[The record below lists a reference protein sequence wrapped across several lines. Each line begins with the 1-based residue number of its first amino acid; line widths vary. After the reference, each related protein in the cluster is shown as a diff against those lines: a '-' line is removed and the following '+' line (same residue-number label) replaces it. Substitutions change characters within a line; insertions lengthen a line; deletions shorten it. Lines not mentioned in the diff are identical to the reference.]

1 MEKRPYNIFFDLHTV
16 SGIVLSVL
24 LFVIFFAGSFSF
36 FRDEIV
42 NWERNET
49 VTTKGAIDIDVDAAL
64 DTIAKKYTL
73 YGREVSIH
81 KGYDER
87 RVRVNVSASADT
99 TNKEAGAFLYMDTKT
114 FQSHDY
120 ISSYTL
126 GEFLYRLHFFAQIP
140 YPVGYYLSGFTALF
154 LFFIVLTGILI
165 HWKKIISNFYLFR
178 PWAKLKTIWTDAHTA
193 LGTIGLP
200 FQAVYAITGAF
211 FMINIFLVIPDVLFL
226 YDGDQE
232 KIYEDLGYAHPT
244 FRFAHQK
251 LDAPVNVNS
260 MVAAVQSKWDNFQ
273 VTEVHIMHHGDEAMH
288 VIVSG
293 ELERAT
299 KFTGTGEVTFKAAT
313 GEIVHQKDPYA
324 PTTYLDGVKNILYRL
339 HYADYGGYGLKIASF
354 LLGLL
359 SCFVIISGILIWFEA
374 RNKKH
379 VPEKQKRFNKRV
391 SNIYLAI
398 CLAMYPVTALA
409 FIVVRFLPADL
420 GASRQ
425 SVLYGVYFGSWL
437 LLSVFFSWKRSN
449 FITNKYTLLS
459 GAILGILIPIVN
471 GVSTGN
477 WFWYTVA
484 NGHFDFFIVDALWI
498 GLSLMS
504 FYAVYRLKNAKPSS
518 GDEDSHA
525 DDTIRQPEKKRPRVA
540 TETTV

>member
-16 SGIVLSVL
+16 AGIVLSVL

-49 VTTKGAIDIDVDAAL
+49 VATKGKIDIDVDAAL

-81 KGYDER
+81 KGNDER
-87 RVRVNVSASADT
+87 RVRVNVSTSIDT

-140 YPVGYYLSGFTALF
+140 YPVGYYLSGFAALF

-165 HWKKIISNFYLFR
+165 HWKKIITNFYVFR
-178 PWAKLKTIWTDAHTA
+178 PWAKLKTMWTDAHTA

-200 FQAVYAITGAF
+200 FQVVYAITGAF
-211 FMINIFLVIPDVLFL
+211 FMLNIFLVIPDVFFL
-226 YDGDQE
+226 YDGDRE

-244 FRFAHQK
+244 FTFSHQK
-251 LDAPVNVNS
+251 LDGPVKVNA
-260 MVAAVQSKWDNFQ
+260 MVAAVENKWNNFQ
-273 VTEVHIMHHGDEAMH
+273 VTEVHIIHYGDKAMH

-293 ELERAT
+293 ELDRAT
-299 KFTGTGEVTFKAAT
+299 KFTGIGEVIFKVST
-313 GEIVHQKDPYA
+313 GEIVHVKDPHQ

-339 HYADYGGYGLKIASF
+339 HYADYGGYGLKVASF

-374 RNKKH
+374 RNKKNIP
-379 VPEKQKRFNKRV
+379 VKRKRFNSKV

-398 CLAMYPVTALA
+398 CLAMYPVTALV

-425 SVLYGVYFGSWL
+425 AVLYGVYFGSWL
-437 LLSVFFSWKRSN
+437 LLSVFFSWKQSK
-449 FITNKYTLLS
+449 FFTNKYAMLS
-459 GAILGILIPIVN
+459 GAILGTFIPIAN

-477 WFWYTVA
+477 WIWYTA
-484 NGHFDFFIVDALWI
+484 TNGNFDFFIVDALWT

-504 FYAVYRLKNAKPSS
+504 FYTVYRLKNVKPSS
-518 GDEDSHA
+518 GEDGSQEE
-525 DDTIRQPEKKRPRVA
+525 DTIKKRPRVA
-540 TETTV
+540 TETVL

>member
-1 MEKRPYNIFFDLHTV
+1 MEKRSYNIFFDLHTV

-49 VTTKGAIDIDVDAAL
+49 VASKGVLDINVDATL
-64 DTIAKKYTL
+64 DTLAKKYTL

-87 RVRVNVSASADT
+87 RVMVNVSASADT
-99 TNKEAGAFLYMDTKT
+99 TMKEAGAFFYLDTKT

-120 ISSYTL
+120 ISSYSL

-140 YPVGYYLSGFTALF
+140 YPVGYYLSGFSALF

-178 PWAKLKTIWTDAHTA
+178 PFAKLKTIWTDAHTA

-226 YDGDQE
+226 YDGDRE
-232 KIYEDLGYAHPT
+232 KIYEDLGYAHPSFT
-244 FRFAHQK
+244 FEQK
-251 LDAPVNVNS
+251 KLATPVTVNN
-260 MVAAVQSKWDNFQ
+260 MVGAVEDKWDNFR
-273 VTEVHIMHHGDEAMH
+273 VTEVHIMHYGDAAMH
-288 VIVSG
+288 VIISG
-293 ELERAT
+293 ALDQAT
-299 KFTGTGEVTFKAAT
+299 KFTGVGEVTYKAST
-313 GEIVHQKDPYA
+313 GEIVHTKDPYET
-324 PTTYLDGVKNILYRL
+324 TTYLDGVKNILYRL
-339 HYADYGGYGLKIASF
+339 HFADYGGYGLRIASF

-359 SCFVIISGILIWFEA
+359 SCFVIISGILIWLEA
-374 RNKKH
+374 RNKKN
-379 VPEKQKRFNKRV
+379 VPEKQKRFNNKV

-398 CLAMYPVTALA
+398 CLSMYPVTALA

-425 SVLYGVYFGSWL
+425 PVLYGVYFGTWL
-437 LLSVFFSWKRSN
+437 LLSIFFSWKRSN
-449 FITNKYTLLS
+449 FLINKYTLLP
-459 GAILGILIPIVN
+459 GAILGMLIPTVN

-477 WFWYTVA
+477 WIWYTLP
-484 NGHFDFFIVDALWI
+484 NGHFDIFIVDALWT

-504 FYAVYRLKNAKPSS
+504 FYTVYRLKNVKPSS
-518 GDEDSHA
+518 GEEESQA
-525 DDTIRQPEKKRPRVA
+525 GNTIERPAKMRPRVA
-540 TETTV
+540 TETIL

>member
-49 VTTKGAIDIDVDAAL
+49 VASKGAIDINVDAAL

-87 RVRVNVSASADT
+87 RVRINVSASIDT

-178 PWAKLKTIWTDAHTA
+178 PFAKLKTIWTDAHTA

-200 FQAVYAITGAF
+200 FQVVYAITGAF

-226 YDGDQE
+226 YDGDRE
-232 KIYEDLGYAHPT
+232 KIYEDLGYAHPSFT
-244 FRFAHQK
+244 FEHQK
-251 LDAPVNVNS
+251 LNAPVTVNA
-260 MVAAVQSKWDNFQ
+260 MVAEVEHKWNNFQ
-273 VTEVHIMHHGDEAMH
+273 VTEVHIMHYGDKAMH

-299 KFTGTGEVTFKAAT
+299 QFTGTGEVTYKAST
-313 GEIVHQKDPYA
+313 GEIVHQKDPYE

-339 HYADYGGYGLKIASF
+339 HFADYGGYGLKVASF

-359 SCFVIISGILIWFEA
+359 SCFVIISGILIWLEA
-374 RNKKH
+374 RNKKN
-379 VPEKQKRFNKRV
+379 VPEKKKRFNNKV

-425 SVLYGVYFGSWL
+425 PVLYSVYFGSWL
-437 LLSVFFSWKRSN
+437 LLSIFLSWKQSN
-449 FITNKYTLLS
+449 FYINKYTLLS
-459 GAILGILIPIVN
+459 GAILGMVIPVVN

-477 WFWYTVA
+477 WIWYTMTHR
-484 NGHFDFFIVDALWI
+484 HFDIFIVDALWI
-498 GLSLMS
+498 GLSLIS
-504 FYAVYRLKNAKPSS
+504 FYTVYRLKGVKPSS
-518 GDEDSHA
+518 GEEDSSA
-525 DDTIRQPEKKRPRVA
+525 EDTIEPPAKKRPRVV
-540 TETTV
+540 TETIL

>member
-49 VTTKGAIDIDVDAAL
+49 VTSRGAIDIDVDSAL

-87 RVRVNVSASADT
+87 RVSVYVSASKDST
-99 TNKEAGAFLYMDTKT
+99 VKGEGGFFYMDTNT
-114 FQSHDY
+114 FQTYDY
-120 ISSYTL
+120 VSSYSL

-140 YPVGYYLSGFTALF
+140 YPVGYYLSGFSALF

-226 YDGDQE
+226 YDGDRE
-232 KIYEDLGYAHPT
+232 KIYADLGYAHPSFT
-244 FRFAHQK
+244 FAQK
-251 LDAPVNVNS
+251 ELDAPVNVNHV
-260 MVAAVQSKWDNFQ
+260 VATVAQKWDAFH
-273 VTEVHIMHHGDEAMH
+273 VTEVHIMHYGDEAMH

-299 KFTGTGEVTFKAAT
+299 KFTGTGEVTYKAST
-313 GEIVHQKDPYA
+313 GEVVHHKDPYE
-324 PTTYLDGVKNILYRL
+324 PTTYLDGVKNILYRV
-339 HYADYGGYGLKIASF
+339 HYADYGGYALKIGSF

-374 RNKKH
+374 RNKKN
-379 VPEKQKRFNKRV
+379 VPEKQKRFNTRV

-398 CLAMYPVTALA
+398 CLAMYPVTALS

-420 GASRQ
+420 GVSRQ
-425 SVLYGVYFGSWL
+425 PVLYSVYFGAWL
-437 LLSVFFSWKRSN
+437 LLSIFFSWKRSN
-449 FITNKYTLLS
+449 FFINKYSLLS

-477 WFWYTVA
+477 WIWHTVS
-484 NGHFDFFIVDALWI
+484 HRQFDIFIVDALWI
-498 GLSLMS
+498 GLSLIS
-504 FYAVYRLKNAKPSS
+504 FYTVYRLKNVSPSS
-518 GDEDSHA
+518 SDEGLQA
-525 DDTIRQPEKKRPRVA
+525 DDKPERPAKARPRVV
-540 TETTV
+540 TETV